1 MEALVGLLLLVGGGF
16 VLAVQHRRRRA
27 PAPGPLSLPAGVLGP
42 PSLRGPGLIGPG
54 PHAVGPNTAGSHATG
69 PHASSTIPPTTA
81 DEPVWVSPSPEARDL
96 APAGAGP
103 HHLLA
108 FADPGANHA
117 GHGYQHR
124 GDYGV
129 ISMLTTG
136 WSPTKD
142 AILELAVVRTDHAG
156 IIRDE
161 FDTVLDPGSVDH
173 GLAQWHGLDREF
185 TGNAPQFAQVA
196 EALRARLAGAVVVS
210 YLPDLDE
217 QFLASAF
224 LTCRVLPAPMP
235 ALDAC
240 LLAQRTFAI
249 PNVRLRSL
257 AAHLPGTHPPLDSA
271 LGRARLMA
279 TALAPM
285 LARHGSQLAF
295 PIAPPPPVA
304 HIPPSPALPRPT
316 RSTPEPGHPWLQ
328 QLMVALPMSA
338 REAHDGRTAAYL
350 DAVTTALGRGSIVTA
365 DIRLLTSQFAKSGVA
380 TSEIHSVIQRLLESI
395 RRAAFALPR
404 LSDAHVRHLRA
415 TATSLGVPTYFDD
428 LVTPPQPEAP
438 VPGSG
443 SFARPV
449 RKPPPAPPPSRLP
462 RCGRCLSVG
471 HYAAACPR
479 PAALT
484 NPIITPVGPIA
495 RIGGVQPL

>member
-1 MEALVGLLLLVGGGF
+1 MDALVGLLLLVGGGF
-16 VLAVQHRRRRA
+16 VLAAQYRRRRA
-27 PAPGPLSLPAGVLGP
+27 AIVVLPPQILPHPEVLAGLGP
-42 PSLRGPGLIGPG
+42 AAGLR
-54 PHAVGPNTAGSHATG
+54 AGTG
-69 PHASSTIPPTTA
+69 AGTGAAPTEA
-81 DEPVWVSPSPEARDL
+81 PAEPVWMSAQPAAREL

-108 FADPGANHA
+108 FADQASAA
-117 GHGYQHR
+117 GPRYQHR
-124 GDYGV
+124 GDFGV
-129 ISMLTTG
+129 LSMLTTG

-142 AILELAVVRTDHAG
+142 AILELAVVRTDPKG
-156 IIRDE
+156 SIRDE
-161 FDTVLDPGSVDH
+161 FDTVLDPGPIDR
-173 GLAQWHGLDREF
+173 GLAEWHGVDSELTD
-185 TGNAPQFAQVA
+185 NAPRFAQIA
-196 EALRARLAGAVVVS
+196 EALRARLAGTVVVS

-217 QFLASAF
+217 QFLAAAF
-224 LTCRVLPAPMP
+224 LACRVLPAPMP
-235 ALDAC
+235 ALDAF

-257 AAHLPGTHPPLDSA
+257 AAHLPGAHPPLDSA
-271 LGRARLMA
+271 LGRARLIA
-279 TALAPM
+279 TALPQ
-285 LARHGSQLAF
+285 LLTRQGSQLAF
-295 PIAPPPPVA
+295 PFAPPPPVSQ
-304 HIPPSPALPRPT
+304 IPSSPALPRPAN
-316 RSTPEPGHPWLQ
+316 SAPKPGQPWLQ
-328 QLMVALPMSA
+328 QLMAALPMSA

-350 DAVTTALGRGSIVTA
+350 DAVTTALGRGSIVTP

-395 RRAAFALPR
+395 RRAAFAQPR
-404 LSDAHVRHLRA
+404 LTEAHVRHLRA

-449 RKPPPAPPPSRLP
+449 RKPPPPPPPSRLP

-479 PAALT
+479 PAALA
-484 NPIITPVGPIA
+484 NPIITPVGPIG